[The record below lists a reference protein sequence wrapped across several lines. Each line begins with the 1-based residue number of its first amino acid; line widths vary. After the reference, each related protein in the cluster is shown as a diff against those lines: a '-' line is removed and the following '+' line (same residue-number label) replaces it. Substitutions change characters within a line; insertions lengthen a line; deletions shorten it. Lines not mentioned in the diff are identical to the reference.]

1 MREYNKNEKKET
13 ENNKNAKLKEQ
24 KIRYTISG
32 IKSWEIEPWTLEQ
45 VKYFLYHVRW
55 NYRK

>member
-24 KIRYTISG
+24 KKDISA

>member
-24 KIRYTISG
+24 KIRYKCYQKLGNRTVD
-32 IKSWEIEPWTLEQ
+32 T
-45 VKYFLYHVRW
+45 
-55 NYRK
+55 